1 MILQC
6 RLSTNLHQTLLSHV
20 TDASV
25 NNAVSTQGDPVCTRL
40 RLGPASSPMHG
51 APSCMLYV
59 TLSGIWKVRC
69 LHTLE
74 AVAVCMRLTISQFD
88 TLANDTTAL
97 FNTNLLHV
105 AA

>member
-1 MILQC
+1 M
-6 RLSTNLHQTLLSHV
+6 LSAPRVTQYVPDSDLAQHQ
-20 TDASV
+20 
-25 NNAVSTQGDPVCTRL
+25 
-40 RLGPASSPMHG
+40 ASSPMHG

-97 FNTNLLHV
+97 FNTNLLHI